1 MISLRVKSY
10 NRGTKK
16 RSGCCRFTLLWGE
29 SHFFLSQHE
38 LKSSFLKTTVFSL
51 PSQHYLSVKQY
62 CYSMFTVLRCTV
74 QKKSPTIYC
83 TGLPFTCLLTANDLV
98 PLGLSIYNPSYSN
111 LYHTPE
117 SESPFSLK
125 NQIMVVSVPVLTRKV
140 NMGTFIPQTHCKRD
154 SNFGYSFVVFFL
166 SFCHYFSLQKKSKG
180 QRTLTGEDLEFISI
194 RVKSVATYI
203 RP

>member
-117 SESPFSLK
+117 SESPFSLQEPD
-125 NQIMVVSVPVLTRKV
+125 NGRLRAHPHPEGEYGHS
-140 NMGTFIPQTHCKRD
+140 FPQTHCKRD
-154 SNFGYSFVVFFL
+154 SNFGYSFVVFGCLFL
-166 SFCHYFSLQKKSKG
+166 YFYFSLQKQVHRAAHSCRRK
-180 QRTLTGEDLEFISI
+180 ISI
-194 RVKSVATYI
+194 GTSVLV
-203 RP
+203 